1 LIQLG
6 SHRFFTIS
14 IDVTFKMQETNT
26 MTPNI
31 RSITCQQTYAIRKAI
46 LWPNGPEHMIV
57 IDEDGLP
64 STQHLGLYDGDLHF
78 GVISLFTTDDGRMQ
92 FRKFA
97 LLEDYQN
104 KGAGSKLLSHVIDL
118 AKAQNISLLWC
129 NARVDAAPFYQRFGF
144 SFETESFFRSDIE
157 YKIAYQNFS
166 KT

>member
-1 LIQLG
+1 
-6 SHRFFTIS
+6 
-14 IDVTFKMQETNT
+14 MQETNT

-31 RSITCQQTYAIRKAI
+31 RPITSLQTYAIRKAI

-57 IDEDGLP
+57 IDEDDLP
-64 STQHLGLYDGDLHF
+64 TTQHLGLYDGNFHF

-97 LLEDYQN
+97 LLENYQG
-104 KGAGSKLLSHVIDL
+104 KGAGTILLSHVIDL
-118 AKAQNISLLWC
+118 AKAQNISQLWC

-144 SFETESFFRSDIE
+144 SFENESFFKSDVE
-157 YKIAYQNFS
+157 YKIAYRNFS

>member
-14 IDVTFKMQETNT
+14 IDLTFKMQETNT

-46 LWPNGPEHMIV
+46 LWPNGP
-57 IDEDGLP
+57 DGLP

-144 SFETESFFRSDIE
+144 SFETKSFFKSDIE
-157 YKIAYQNFS
+157 YKIAYRNFS

>member
-1 LIQLG
+1 MHEAN
-6 SHRFFTIS
+6 S
-14 IDVTFKMQETNT
+14 
-26 MTPNI
+26 MTQKI
-31 RSITCQQTYAIRKAI
+31 RPITAQQTYAIRKTI
-46 LWPNGPEHMIV
+46 LWPKGPEHMII

-64 STQHLGLYDGDLHF
+64 STQHLGLYDDDFHF

-97 LLEDYQN
+97 LLENYQN
-104 KGAGSKLLSHVIDL
+104 KGAGSILLNHVIDL
-118 AKAQNISLLWC
+118 AKAQNISQLWC

-144 SFETESFFRSDIE
+144 SFETDSFFKSDIE